1 MNSSPA
7 EPLIGVNV
15 STAAAH
21 HPGAAH
27 PGEGTSGIL
36 PSIAIAGAQASPLRV
51 LHILDHSLP
60 LQSGYAFRTLGIV
73 DQQRALGWDPVLLTS
88 GKHYAPGP
96 PRERIG
102 DWEFLRTPVPAGFGA
117 RLPWLREMKIM
128 ADLGRR
134 LDQLVDQVRPQIL
147 HAHSPVLN
155 ALPAIRVGRRHGI
168 PVVYEV
174 RGLWEDGAASHGT
187 HGEAGLR
194 YRASRLIETR
204 ALRRADAVT
213 TICEGLRREI
223 AARGIASGKITVIP
237 NAVDR
242 KAFHGP
248 GRPDPALAARLGLG
262 GKRVLG
268 FFGSFYSYEG
278 LHLLLRALPA
288 MRQRRPEIAV
298 LLVGGGPEA
307 DRLQALASELGLA
320 GSAVFT
326 GRVPHEEIGH
336 YYDLAE
342 ILVFPRLSLRL
353 TELVTPLKP
362 LEAMAQERI
371 VAASN
376 VGGHRELIRDRETGY
391 LFPPD
396 DPERLA
402 EGVLAAFDDEGSWP
416 RIRASATRFI
426 DSERCWAHSVAGYA
440 EIYARLLR
448 R

>member
-1 MNSSPA
+1 M
-7 EPLIGVNV
+7 
-15 STAAAH
+15 
-21 HPGAAH
+21 
-27 PGEGTSGIL
+27 
-36 PSIAIAGAQASPLRV
+36 RV

-60 LQSGYAFRTLGIV
+60 LQSGYVFRTLGIV
-73 DQQRALGWDPVLLTS
+73 EGQRALGWEPVLLTS

-102 DWEFLRTPVPAGFGA
+102 EWEFLRTPPPDGLAS
-117 RLPWLREMKIM
+117 RLPWARELTLM
-128 ADLGRR
+128 ADLGSRI
-134 LDQLVDQVRPQIL
+134 DQVVAEVRPQIL

-155 ALPAIRVGRRHGI
+155 ALPAIRAGRRHGI

-174 RGLWEDGAASHGT
+174 RALWEDGAASHGT
-187 HGEAGLR
+187 HREGGLR
-194 YRASRLIETR
+194 YRATRLVETH

-223 AARGIASGKITVIP
+223 TSRGIPDNKITVIP

-248 GRPDPALAARLGLG
+248 GVPDPALAARLGIA

-278 LHLLLRALPA
+278 LDLLLRGLPL
-288 MRQRRPEIAV
+288 MRRRRPDIAV

-307 DRLQALASELGLA
+307 AGLQALARELSLGA
-320 GSAVFT
+320 DAVFA

-342 ILVFPRLSLRL
+342 ILVFPRVSRRL

-376 VGGHRELIRDRETGY
+376 VGGHRELIIDRETGY

-396 DPERLA
+396 DPEQLA
-402 EGVLAAFDDEGSWP
+402 EGVLAALDDEGSWP
-416 RIRASATRFI
+416 RIRRNAVRFI
-426 DSERCWAHSVAGYA
+426 DSERCWTHSVGRYK
-440 EIYARLLR
+440 EVYARVLR